1 MPSIQVRNDES
12 QGIVQSDL
20 AGNGYRSWHE
30 PFGDMG
36 VWNGQFE
43 TGPGSGSP
51 DGWPEGWELIL
62 NNATSSITR
71 VTGGWAGNWCM
82 KGGNTGQD
90 DGGYIRNL
98 RYFPVDVDRNYYLA
112 GAFKADTAAETISF
126 GVECYSSAKA
136 LLGTVWALAAYAPG
150 VNWAERQFRVGPAG
164 DVALSANTRY
174 VRVIVYLQ
182 SNKALA
188 GYAYCDDIQFQQMK
202 PCYSSGLSLIHSRAY
217 SAASQAFTLQSYV
230 AWAATTL
237 TLTAE
242 EPSYICY
249 AYYGNGYGDVAR
261 ASSIYARIYVDG
273 ASDTGNFDAR
283 ICQPVANYYM
293 PLALVGRTVN
303 AYARG
308 AHTIELRIY
317 VVNAGDTWTGIYSHS
332 FVYLIRQY

>member
-30 PFGDMG
+30 PFGDIG

-82 KGGNTGQD
+82 KGGNTDQN

-112 GAFKADTAAETISF
+112 GAFKADTAAETVSL
-126 GVECYSSAKA
+126 GVECYSAAKA

-150 VNWAERQFRVGPAG
+150 VNWVIRQLRVGPAG

-202 PCYSSGLSLIHSRAY
+202 PCYSSGLSYLQSQIFTGG
-217 SAASQAFTLQSYV
+217 SQAFTLQAYTQWAGSAMTITVEESSYLV
-230 AWAATTL
+230 
-237 TLTAE
+237 
-242 EPSYICY
+242 YHFY
-249 AYYGNGYGDVAR
+249 ASGYGDVAR
-261 ASSIYARIYVDG
+261 ASSIYVRVYVDG
-273 ASDTGNFDAR
+273 ASDTGSIDVR
-283 ICQPVANYYM
+283 MCQPVANYYM
-293 PLALVGRTVN
+293 PLVLVGRTAN

-308 AHTIELRIY
+308 AHTIDVRIY
-317 VVNAGDTWTGIYSHS
+317 VVTAGDTWTGVVMHG
-332 FVYLIRQY
+332 FVYAIRRY